1 MIRRS
6 SMSTR
11 ASSRFVDVVGEERI
25 DPHEEEATVVITVW
39 FEVVNDESMWK
50 LDKARLIL

>member
-1 MIRRS
+1 
-6 SMSTR
+6 MSTR